1 MTTPICP
8 TCQRRPNPARWECA
22 RIECP
27 NRKARMW
34 VPDSVHHEGF
44 ESVVSNEPNSESFG
58 TYRRQPRFE
67 E

>member
-1 MTTPICP
+1 MTQPICP
-8 TCQRRPNPARWECA
+8 ACGHKPNPTRWECA
-22 RIECP
+22 RIPCP
-27 NRKARMW
+27 TRKPQMW